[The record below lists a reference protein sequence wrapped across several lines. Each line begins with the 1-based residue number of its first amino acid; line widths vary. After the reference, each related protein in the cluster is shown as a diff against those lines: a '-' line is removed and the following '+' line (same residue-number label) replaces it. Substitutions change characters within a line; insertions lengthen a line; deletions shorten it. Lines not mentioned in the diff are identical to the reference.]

1 MSHRPRLLIALLG
14 VSLASPSLHG
24 CVRGCSSSRPPIQI
38 NPSMVNQ
45 PKALP
50 YASSD
55 FFFDGKAMRDPVP
68 GTIAR
73 GHLPEAV
80 GPAGGAPAEG
90 IEDLEDTLRGSILT
104 ALDERK
110 GQLAR
115 GRERYGIYCTP
126 CHDERGEG
134 RGILTERGKV
144 PTRNLLEKRMRELSD
159 EKLLQAITD
168 GTGLMPGYRYPIS
181 PSDRLAI
188 VAYVRTL
195 QDAAAQLEAAQ

>member
-1 MSHRPRLLIALLG
+1 MRHRRRLFAALLG
-14 VSLASPSLHG
+14 AALASPSLHG
-24 CVRGCSSSRPPIQI
+24 CMRGCESSRPPILI

-50 YASSD
+50 YAASH

-73 GHLPEAV
+73 GHLPAAAGPGAGVPADAV
-80 GPAGGAPAEG
+80 
-90 IEDLEDTLRGSILT
+90 EDLEGTLRGSILT
-104 ALDERK
+104 ALDERQA
-110 GQLAR
+110 QLVR

-159 EKLLQAITD
+159 AQLLQTITD

-181 PSDRLAI
+181 ASDRRAI
-188 VAYVRTL
+188 VVYVRSL
-195 QDAAAQLEAAQ
+195 QDAAARLEAEP